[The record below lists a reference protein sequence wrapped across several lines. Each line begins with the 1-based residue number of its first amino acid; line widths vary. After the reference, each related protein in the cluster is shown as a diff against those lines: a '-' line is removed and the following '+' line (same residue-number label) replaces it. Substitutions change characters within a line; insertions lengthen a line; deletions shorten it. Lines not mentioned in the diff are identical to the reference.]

1 MHYQQRRTDRS
12 PNVRKKR
19 ILLPTEQASPHRA
32 GHYVGLHPEDT
43 PTTTR
48 ADVRKHLNP
57 QQPQASQVD
66 AFEEEEFEEDDGA
79 AFHITT
85 ITKRYDGIPM
95 PDGILFPGNKRNYY
109 VHTNLPPEGIPARA
123 GASRTTEAPAYQPRM
138 RKNPRR
144 RFHWLF
150 VVGVVFLVML
160 IGWVGLNAFGAWWQ
174 IHQNDSAYG
183 RPRTYQTDA
192 VVGHSDSTS
201 HPTHFMV
208 VNLNRHIII
217 VEIPGGDLSKSLIY
231 SGPVLMG
238 DGQDLTP
245 ATLTFQ
251 DMNNDGKLDMLV
263 HILDQTLVFLNT
275 GSKFVP
281 QSQSSAFNG
290 ESNLPVQGG

>member
-1 MHYQQRRTDRS
+1 M
-12 PNVRKKR
+12 
-19 ILLPTEQASPHRA
+19 
-32 GHYVGLHPEDT
+32 
-43 PTTTR
+43 
-48 ADVRKHLNP
+48 RKHLNP
-57 QQPQASQVD
+57 QQPQPNQVD
-66 AFEEEEFEEDDGA
+66 ACEEEEFEEDDDGA

-85 ITKRYDGIPM
+85 IARRYDGIPM
-95 PDGILFPGNKRNYY
+95 PDGMLFPGNKRNYY
-109 VHTNLPPEGIPARA
+109 VHTELPPEGIPARA
-123 GASRTTEAPAYQPRM
+123 GAGRTTEAPEYQPILRE
-138 RKNPRR
+138 KPRR
-144 RFHWLF
+144 RVHWLF
-150 VVGVVFLVML
+150 FVGVVLFVML

-174 IHQNDSAYG
+174 IHQNDSTYG

-192 VVGHSDSTS
+192 VVGHSDSAS

-208 VNLNRHIII
+208 
-217 VEIPGGDLSKSLIY
+217 PGGDLSKSLIY

-238 DGQDLTP
+238 DGQELTP